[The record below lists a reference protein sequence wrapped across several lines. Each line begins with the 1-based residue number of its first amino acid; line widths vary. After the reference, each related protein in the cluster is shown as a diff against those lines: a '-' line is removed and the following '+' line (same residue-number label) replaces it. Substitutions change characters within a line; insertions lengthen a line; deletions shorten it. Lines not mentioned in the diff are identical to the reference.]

1 MSNGKLVG
9 MSLNITATASVE
21 RAVEE
26 DLKEEDP
33 SPDKAQAIL
42 RGENEDTEGNDGEGS
57 NGDDNEDSQ

>member
-42 RGENEDTEGNDGEGS
+42 RGENEDTEGNDGRTSSGS
-57 NGDDNEDSQ
+57 N

>member
-57 NGDDNEDSQ
+57 NGDDNQSSG